1 MTSIVFVGP
10 TLAPEEVAAAGDFI
24 CLPPVSQGDVYR
36 AARSRPRAIGIIDGY
51 FSGAP
56 SVWHKEILWAISEGV
71 PVFGSA
77 SMGALRAA
85 ELHSFGMRGVG
96 RIFEAFRDGVLEDDD
111 EVAVLH
117 GPAEIGY
124 LAASEPMVNI
134 RETLALAR
142 DEGGARAGFPAVARK
157 RSPSPFFSPSAI
169 GRSCWRPRLRTASP
183 KPRWSRSRGL
193 AADGA
198 RGSKAIGRLGDA
210 RGDAGA
216 DRGGRAQAPVVS
228 FRVDLFMGSVR
239 RPVRRRHGVSSP
251 SARRILDELR
261 IEGPDAYGRVETRAL
276 LRMVAAK
283 APLGRPSP
291 RVTRRERC

>member
-36 AARSRPRAIGIIDGY
+36 AARSRPRAIGMIDGY
-51 FSGAP
+51 FSGAS

-85 ELHSFGMRGVG
+85 ELHSYGMRGVG

-134 RETLALAR
+134 RETLALAQTKGVLNPDSR
-142 DEGGARAGFPAVARK
+142 
-157 RSPSPFFSPSAI
+157 RSLENLAKSFFF
-169 GRSCWRPRLRTASP
+169 GERN
-183 KPRWSRSRGL
+183 WSELL
-193 AADGA
+193 AAA
-198 RGSKAIGRLGDA
+198 ASN
-210 RGDAGA
+210 
-216 DRGGRAQAPVVS
+216 
-228 FRVDLFMGSVR
+228 
-239 RPVRRRHGVSSP
+239 GV
-251 SARRILDELR
+251 AEA
-261 IEGPDAYGRVETRAL
+261 EVGPCET
-276 LRMVAAK
+276 
-283 APLGRPSP
+283 G
-291 RVTRRERC
+291 CQ